1 MLASPEFWVAVAFFI
16 FMGILVYYGVPKVI
30 TSALDKRSAG
40 IAEQLAEARRLRE
53 DAEKLLKEYESKRAA
68 ADQEAADIVE
78 SAKAEAK
85 LIAKDAQKKMTDF
98 VTRRTAAAEVK
109 IAQAEQDAAREVR
122 AAAIEAAVKAS
133 EVVLRDEI
141 KGKTAEGLVTKGLA
155 DVKAK
160 LNA

>member
-1 MLASPEFWVAVAFFI
+1 MLASAEFWVAVAFFI
-16 FMGILVYYGVPKVI
+16 FVGILVYYGVPRII
-30 TSALDKRSAG
+30 TGALDKRSAG
-40 IAEQLAEARRLRE
+40 IAEQLAEAKHLRE

-68 ADQEAADIVE
+68 ADQEAAEIVAN
-78 SAKAEAK
+78 AKAEAK
-85 LIAKDAQKKMTDF
+85 QISKEAQKKMADF
-98 VTRRTAAAEVK
+98 VTRRTAAAEAK
-109 IAQAEQDAAREVR
+109 IAQAEQDAAAEVR

-141 KGKTAEGLVTKGLA
+141 KGKVAEGLVNKGLG